1 MTLTNYTVQS
11 FATTEDLSGAQAL
24 GIDPIAI
31 LAQAFTFLI
40 LFAILKKFALGKI
53 VTALEN
59 RRKTIEKG
67 LGLTAELEK
76 MKEEIGDQTASILAD
91 AHQKAETML
100 KDTKDE
106 ARTIVKNAE
115 EQANKR
121 ADDILKSAE
130 EHIVKQVSDA
140 KKELKAEITELV
152 AETTGAVLRDT
163 SSLKRERSLV
173 STYLKEVAE

>member
-1 MTLTNYTVQS
+1 MTRTNYTVQT
-11 FATTEDLSGAQAL
+11 FAATEDLSGAQAL

-53 VTALEN
+53 VASLES
-59 RRKTIEKG
+59 RRKTIENG

-76 MKEEIGDQTASILAD
+76 LKSELSEQTASILAD
-91 AHQKAETML
+91 ARAQAEVML

-115 EQANKR
+115 EQADKR
-121 ADDILKSAE
+121 ADDILQSAE
-130 EHIVKQVSDA
+130 EHIANQIVDA
-140 KKELKAEITELV
+140 KKELKAEVTELV
-152 AETTGAVLRDT
+152 AETTGVVLRDS

-173 STYLKEVAE
+173 STYLKEVL